1 MFFYIDFFII
11 MVEISG
17 HRGCRTPHIENTAA
31 AFRYCI
37 ENKID
42 WIEFD
47 VKKTKDNQLIV
58 FHDYRIDKLL
68 NGKGIVEKFTLEK
81 LRKFTYKDGQTV
93 ITLEE
98 FFELI
103 DHKIK
108 PMLEIKSRGIA
119 EPVIK
124 LVNKYGYEPS
134 EIIIQSFIGR
144 DILECYKLDPRPIY
158 GKCLSVHGKSAIA
171 KALGLQHAI
180 AKFMYNQL
188 VQKFPVV
195 WLNID
200 GPFAYDEFMQLAL
213 ADNKKI
219 ILGAMQTEKYLV
231 KLKEWN
237 VEIVN
242 CDDPVR
248 IKRIL
253 SQKNGTWDSANF

>member
-1 MFFYIDFFII
+1 

-17 HRGCRTPHIENTAA
+17 HRGCRSPHIENTAT

-37 ENKID
+37 EHKID

-47 VKKTKDNQLIV
+47 VKKTKDQQLVV

-68 NGKGIVEKFTLEK
+68 NGKGPLESFTLDQ
-81 LRKFTYKDGQTV
+81 LRKFNYKDGQT
-93 ITLEE
+93 ILTLEE

-119 EPVIK
+119 KPVMK
-124 LVNKYGYEPS
+124 LVNQFGYEES
-134 EIIIQSFIGR
+134 EIIVQSFIGK
-144 DILECYKLDPRPIY
+144 DILDCYKLDPRPIY
-158 GKCLSVHGKSAIA
+158 GKCLSVLGKSSIA
-171 KALGLQHAI
+171 KTLGLQKGI
-180 AKFMYNQL
+180 AKIMYARL
-188 VQKFPVV
+188 VEKFPVT

-200 GPFAYDEFMQLAL
+200 GPFAYDEFMQLAKNN
-213 ADNKKI
+213 NKKI
-219 ILGAMQTEKYLV
+219 ILGAMQTEKYLP
-231 KLKEWN
+231 KLAEWN
-237 VEIVN
+237 ISIVN

-253 SQKNGTWDSANF
+253 ETEK

>member
-1 MFFYIDFFII
+1 

-37 ENKID
+37 EHKID
-42 WIEFD
+42 WVEFD
-47 VKKTKDNQLIV
+47 VKKTKDKQLII

-68 NGKGIVEKFTLEK
+68 DGRGPVESLTLEELRK
-81 LRKFTYKDGQTV
+81 LRYKDGQTV

-119 EPVIK
+119 EPVINLIK
-124 LVNKYGYEPS
+124 KYDYEES
-134 EIIIQSFIGR
+134 EIIVQSFIGK
-144 DILECYKLDPRPIY
+144 DILDCYKLDPRPIY
-158 GKCLSVHGKSAIA
+158 GKCLSVLGKSAIA
-171 KALGLQHAI
+171 KAIGVQKAI
-180 AKFMYNQL
+180 AKMMYNRL
-188 VQKFPVV
+188 VGSVPVT

-200 GPFAYDEFMQLAL
+200 GPFAYDEFIQLAIQN
-213 ADNKKI
+213 DKKI
-219 ILGAMQTEKYLV
+219 ILGAKQTEKYLP
-231 KLKEWN
+231 KLSEWN
-237 VEIVN
+237 IRILN

-248 IKRIL
+248 IKQIL
-253 SQKNGTWDSANF
+253 ESKK